1 MLLVCCWF
9 VVGLLLLG
17 IWWFFPLGF
26 LSKKRKKE
34 TRAENNQSIL
44 PPRIKKKQQLFVM
57 TQEQQLN
64 KQLFAQQ
71 MLTLDNSRTFRI
83 DSLLN
88 PTNTERKTQ
97 KLHPFGCNCSDALSF
112 SSTTSFLNEP
122 DDNNGTSAMLEMY
135 IGLLK
140 EHLLQRDHVVR
151 EDTVAT
157 IASLPSFLQN
167 LCGLLPQLFQLL
179 NLQQVFGSMSLISRP
194 GVVISPNQL
203 RAIQLVLLLMCTE
216 YHCIHEVLLGTRL
229 LSTVLEIVFM
239 VPEEQ
244 LCSIV
249 CQIIRRLLHHSY
261 CERIIQ
267 YLLEVRSYFRS
278 QPTHSRINNKRR

>member
-1 MLLVCCWF
+1 
-9 VVGLLLLG
+9 
-17 IWWFFPLGF
+17 
-26 LSKKRKKE
+26 
-34 TRAENNQSIL
+34 
-44 PPRIKKKQQLFVM
+44 M

-64 KQLFAQQ
+64 KLFAQQ

-88 PTNTERKTQ
+88 PTSTERKTQ

-249 CQIIRRLLHHSY
+249 CQIIRRLLHHSH
-261 CERIIQ
+261 CQRIMQ
-267 YLLEVRSYFRS
+267 YLLEECHLIELILDS
-278 QPTHSRINNKRR
+278 QTLNNSFMNHLITVAASIANATETNALLRNYLHNNLAWKNFVKTKLQPQPQHLPTK